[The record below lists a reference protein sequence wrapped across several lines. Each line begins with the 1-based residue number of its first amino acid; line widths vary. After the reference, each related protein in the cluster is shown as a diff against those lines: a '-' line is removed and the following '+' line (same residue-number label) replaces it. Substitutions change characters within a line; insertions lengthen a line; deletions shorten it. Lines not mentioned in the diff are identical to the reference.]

1 MAIKF
6 GNTRSAMIDYK
17 ENKRFEK
24 AIESRSSASSG
35 FKSIMQ
41 RSRLSEKDLEQ
52 FQQNIIE
59 HHKKKN
65 YRVLAISAAIF
76 TFIGLLLLYLTF

>member
-1 MAIKF
+1 MAINF
-6 GNTRSAMIDYK
+6 GNTRSAMINYN

-24 AIESRSSASSG
+24 AIESRSNAASG

-59 HHKKKN
+59 YHKRKN

-76 TFIGLLLLYLTF
+76 TFVGLLILYLTF